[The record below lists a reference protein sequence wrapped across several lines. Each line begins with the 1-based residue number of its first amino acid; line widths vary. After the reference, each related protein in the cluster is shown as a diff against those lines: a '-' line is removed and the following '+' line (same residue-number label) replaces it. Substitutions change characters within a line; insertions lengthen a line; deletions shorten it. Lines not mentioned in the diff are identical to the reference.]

1 MRVSWLRWCFLLFF
15 TVRLAYADGGPA
27 FDLDGPRI
35 QAKVTRNGK
44 TLPIGAVASLAAGDR
59 VWVHPDLPEKEG
71 ARYVLVVAFL
81 RGSVN
86 PPPENWFI
94 KAETWNKKVREEGIY
109 VTVPEGAQQ
118 VLLFLAPETGGD
130 FSTLR
135 NAVRGRPGAF
145 VRASQDLHQASL
157 DRARLDTY
165 LAAVK
170 SQVPQALDASD
181 PKAGADQTKL
191 LARSLNI
198 KVDQQCFDKPT
209 EQQAPCLVQNPDS
222 LVLDNGRSAS
232 LVQTATSGPAADMLA
247 QMSYTQQAGSGYYSV
262 YVGTVMDMAKILDSF
277 HTAEY
282 QYLPA
287 LAMPKGDTLMLKLNN
302 PPSFHKPQSVL
313 VVGLPAVQ
321 TAEASPDLPLMRA
334 VDPKNILCAEKKP
347 VVLQMVGAPY
357 VFATSYAHDFVLRV
371 QNKSGQSVD
380 IPVTPDPM
388 QGGFVVN
395 EKALEAQNLAGAATG
410 TLHGYWG
417 FEPVEGPKY
426 HLVSAHPQQWT
437 LASAD
442 QHALIVGRK
451 DTVHL
456 DAPEVA
462 CVEGVTVKDSA
473 GKTLD
478 ATWKA
483 VKPNQ
488 IQVDM
493 PLDSEQAGAVSLQ
506 VKQVGL
512 EKADQ
517 VPLHTYSEAGRLD
530 SFKLYAGDHQGVL
543 KGTRLDEVATMTV
556 NNVVFS
562 PAAALT
568 HNGSEDSLMLAAPDS
583 AASSFHVDDKVVAK
597 VTLKDGR
604 ALDLESTVQSP
615 RPNVK
620 LMNKSVR
627 SDGPAS
633 VVQLSSQDEL
643 PEHAKLTFFVQ
654 APTSFPRDQRIEVA
668 SNDSSFSTVLRV
680 GDGGIVLQDSKT
692 ALVTLDP
699 TKAFGGSAFGPL
711 RFRPISV
718 DGVQGD
724 WQPLATLVRVPQL
737 TELKCAEGAPLC
749 TLVGTN
755 LFLLDQ
761 VGIDAQLANPV
772 TVPEGFGESTLSVP
786 RPNGTL
792 YLKLRDDPA
801 VVNTAVLPVT
811 VEPSQSAAVA
821 PLAVHAAPATAHHAE
836 QKPTEQAAP
845 TPPSATPPSVTPPS
859 VTRRRHP
866 PSATPPPAT
875 PPPQN

>member
-1 MRVSWLRWCFLLFF
+1 MARLCPSAQWRTWPRATACGCTPTFLK
-15 TVRLAYADGGPA
+15 RKGRA
-27 FDLDGPRI
+27 
-35 QAKVTRNGK
+35 
-44 TLPIGAVASLAAGDR
+44 
-59 VWVHPDLPEKEG
+59 
-71 ARYVLVVAFL
+71 YVLVVAFL

-86 PPPENWFI
+86 PPPENWFT
-94 KAETWNKKVREEGIY
+94 KAETWNKKIREEGLY

-145 VRASQDLHQASL
+145 VRAAQDLHQASL

-170 SQVPQALDASD
+170 TVDTGD
-181 PKAGADQTKL
+181 PKVVEDQTKL

-222 LVLDNGRSAS
+222 LVLDNGRSQS
-232 LVQTATSGPAADMLA
+232 VVQRLTGGSAGDMLA
-247 QMSYTQQAGSGYYSV
+247 QMSYTQQAGGGYYSV

-287 LAMPKGDTLMLKLNN
+287 LAMPKGDTLVLKLNN

-313 VVGLPAVQ
+313 VIGLPAVQ
-321 TAEASPDLPLMRA
+321 GARACRCCMLRGSQEHTVRANQAPACCRWWERLMFLPPATRMILSSGCRTSRDKASTFPPRPDA
-334 VDPKNILCAEKKP
+334 
-347 VVLQMVGAPY
+347 
-357 VFATSYAHDFVLRV
+357 
-371 QNKSGQSVD
+371 
-380 IPVTPDPM
+380 M
-388 QGGFVVN
+388 QGGFVV
-395 EKALEAQNLAGAATG
+395 ECKSTGGAKAARNATG

-417 FEPVEGPKY
+417 FDPFEGPSF
-426 HLVSAHPQQWT
+426 HLASAHPEQWT

-456 DAPEVA
+456 DAPEVS
-462 CVEGVTVKDSA
+462 CVDGVTVKDA
-473 GKTLD
+473 GGKTLD

-483 VKPNQ
+483 VKPNE

-512 EKADQ
+512 EKPDQ

-562 PAAALT
+562 PAAPLT
-568 HNGSEDSLMLAAPDS
+568 HSGSEDSLAAHRS
-583 AASSFHVDDKVVAK
+583 GISTSFHPDDKVVAK

-604 ALDLESTVQSP
+604 VLDLDATVQAP
-615 RPNVK
+615 RPSVK
-620 LMNKSVR
+620 LMNKSVH

-633 VVQLSSQDEL
+633 AVQLGSQDEL
-643 PEHAKLTFFVQ
+643 PEHATLTFFVQ
-654 APTSFPRDQRIEVA
+654 VAGVLSQR
-668 SNDSSFSTVLRV
+668 
-680 GDGGIVLQDSKT
+680 
-692 ALVTLDP
+692 
-699 TKAFGGSAFGPL
+699 
-711 RFRPISV
+711 
-718 DGVQGD
+718 
-724 WQPLATLVRVPQL
+724 
-737 TELKCAEGAPLC
+737 
-749 TLVGTN
+749 
-755 LFLLDQ
+755 
-761 VGIDAQLANPV
+761 
-772 TVPEGFGESTLSVP
+772 PENRSG
-786 RPNGTL
+786 
-792 YLKLRDDPA
+792 
-801 VVNTAVLPVT
+801 
-811 VEPSQSAAVA
+811 Q
-821 PLAVHAAPATAHHAE
+821 
-836 QKPTEQAAP
+836 
-845 TPPSATPPSVTPPS
+845 
-859 VTRRRHP
+859 RR
-866 PSATPPPAT
+866 
-875 PPPQN
+875 Q

>member
-15 TVRLAYADGGPA
+15 TVRLAHADGGPA

-94 KAETWNKKVREEGIY
+94 KAETWNKKVRDEGIN

-130 FSTLR
+130 FSTVR

-170 SQVPQALDASD
+170 AEGLDTGD
-181 PKAGADQTKL
+181 PKAVEDQAKL

-287 LAMPKGDTLMLKLNN
+287 LAMPKGDTLILKLNN

-321 TAEASPDLPLMRA
+321 TAEVSPDLPLMRA
-334 VDPKNILCAEKKP
+334 VDPKNILCAQKKP

-395 EKALEAQNLAGAATG
+395 EKALEAQNLPGAATG

-417 FEPVEGPKY
+417 FDPVEGPKY
-426 HLVSAHPQQWT
+426 QLASAHPQQWT

-456 DAPEVA
+456 EAPEVA

-478 ATWKA
+478 ASWKA
-483 VKPNQ
+483 VNPKQ

-493 PLDSEQAGAVSLQ
+493 PLDSEQAGALSLQ

-512 EKADQ
+512 EKPDQ

-562 PAAALT
+562 PAPTLT
-568 HNGSEDSLMLAAPDS
+568 HTGSEDSLVLSAPES
-583 AASSFHVDDKVVAK
+583 AASTFHPDDKVVAK

-604 ALDLESTVQSP
+604 SLDLESTVQTQ
-615 RPNVK
+615 RPSVK
-620 LMNKSVR
+620 LMNKSVH

-654 APTSFPRDQRIEVA
+654 AVAPASFPRDQRIEVA

-680 GDGGIVLQDSKT
+680 GEGGIVLQDSKT

-711 RFRPISV
+711 RFRPVSAE
-718 DGVQGD
+718 GVQGD

-737 TELKCAEGAPLC
+737 KELKCAEGAPLC
-749 TLVGTN
+749 TLVGTD

-761 VGIDAQLANPV
+761 VGIDAQLANAV

-801 VVNTAVLPVT
+801 VVNTAVVPVT
-811 VEPSQSAAVA
+811 TAPSQSAAVV
-821 PLAVHAAPATAHHAE
+821 PLAVPPTAPQVE
-836 QKPTEQAAP
+836 QKPAGQPAP
-845 TPPSATPPSVTPPS
+845 N
-859 VTRRRHP
+859 
-866 PSATPPPAT
+866 PPAVT
-875 PPPQN
+875 APPQN

>member
-1 MRVSWLRWCFLLFF
+1 MRVYRLLWCLLLFL
-15 TVRLAYADGGPA
+15 TVRLAHADGGPA

-35 QAKVTRNGK
+35 QAKVTRDGK
-44 TLPIGAVASLAAGDR
+44 TLPIGTVANLAPGDR
-59 VWVHPDLPEKEG
+59 LWVHPDLPEKEG

-86 PPPENWFI
+86 PPPDNWFT
-94 KAETWNKKVREEGIY
+94 KAETWNKKIREEGLY
-109 VTVPEGAQQ
+109 VTIPEGAQQ

-130 FSTLR
+130 FTTLR

-170 SQVPQALDASD
+170 TVDTAD
-181 PKAGADQTKL
+181 PKAQEEQTKL

-222 LVLDNGRSAS
+222 LVLDNGRSQS
-232 LVQTATSGPAADMLA
+232 VVQQLTGGSAGDMLA
-247 QMSYTQQAGSGYYSV
+247 QMSYTQQAGGGYYSV

-287 LAMPKGDTLMLKLNN
+287 LTIPKGDTLALKLNN

-313 VVGLPAVQ
+313 VVGLPSVLAP
-321 TAEASPDLPLMRA
+321 ELPVLHA
-334 VDPKNILCAEKKP
+334 VDAKNTLCAQTTPLVLP
-347 VVLQMVGAPY
+347 VVGAPY
-357 VFATSYAHDFVLRV
+357 VFATGYAHDFVLRV
-371 QNKSGQSVD
+371 QNKAGQFVD
-380 IPVTPDPM
+380 LPATPDAM
-388 QGGFVVN
+388 KGGFVVN
-395 EKALEAQNLAGAATG
+395 AQALEAAKLAPSATG

-417 FEPVEGPKY
+417 FEAFEGPSF
-426 HLVSAHPQQWT
+426 HLASAHPEQWT

-456 DAPEVA
+456 DAPAVA
-462 CVEGVTVKDSA
+462 CVDGVTVKDA
-473 GKTLD
+473 EGKTLD

-483 VKPNQ
+483 VKPNEIQ
-488 IQVDM
+488 IDM
-493 PLDSEQAGAVSLQ
+493 PLDSEQAGTVNLL
-506 VKQVGL
+506 VKQVGM
-512 EKADQ
+512 EKPDQ
-517 VPLHTYSEAGRLD
+517 VALHTYSEAGRLD

-543 KGTRLDEVATMTV
+543 KGTRLDEVASMTI
-556 NNVVFS
+556 NSVVFS
-562 PAAALT
+562 PAGALT
-568 HNGSEDSLMLAAPDS
+568 HSGSEDSLLLTAPPS
-583 AASSFHVDDKVVAK
+583 TSFKQDDKIEAK

-604 ALDLESTVQSP
+604 VLDLGATVQSP
-615 RPNVK
+615 RPSVK
-620 LMNKSVR
+620 LLNKSVH

-633 VVQLSSQDEL
+633 VVQLGSEDEL

-654 APTSFPRDQRIEVA
+654 APVVFPRDQKIEVA
-668 SNDSSFSTVLRV
+668 SEDNSFSTLLRV
-680 GDGGIVLQDSKT
+680 GEGGIVLQDSKT

-699 TKAFGGSAFGPL
+699 AKAFGGSAFGPL
-711 RFRPISV
+711 RFRPIGG

-724 WQPLATLVRVPQL
+724 WQPLVTLVRVPQL
-737 TELKCAEGAPLC
+737 KELRCAEGAALC
-749 TLVGTN
+749 TLVGTD
-755 LFLLDQ
+755 LFLLQQ
-761 VGIDAQLANPV
+761 VGIDAQLANAV
-772 TVPEGFGESTLSVP
+772 TVPEGFGDNSLNIP

-792 YLKLRDDPA
+792 YLKLRDDPG

-811 VEPSQSAAVA
+811 AEPSQSAAVA
-821 PLAVHAAPATAHHAE
+821 PLPVPASARHAE
-836 QKPTEQAAP
+836 QKPSEPAAPAQAAP
-845 TPPSATPPSVTPPS
+845 AV
-859 VTRRRHP
+859 V
-866 PSATPPPAT
+866 A
-875 PPPQN
+875 PPQ